1 MGVKLAKS
9 SQKQQLFNSAVSQK
23 GPCALSGA
31 ANNGGIAISLHLRQL
46 LHNQGRKEREG
57 KRATERERERER
69 ESEREREME

>member
-46 LHNQGRKEREG
+46 LHNQGRKERD
-57 KRATERERERER
+57 KRNDKKKQKRKIIKKK
-69 ESEREREME
+69 SKSSSC